1 MDWRLASHHGL
12 SHGYLARLALNQHLA
27 GLLAHHGHLLAHH
40 LSGLLPHHLT
50 LLAHHR
56 PHLLPHHLSLLL
68 DHHLPR
74 LLLQLLLLGH
84 NLPHHLTLHDLHLPA
99 RRSHLHAGPGRPHE
113 PALHHLH
120 VLSLHWRPHSNHV
133 RLGRA
138 LSVLGRHVAGARG
151 HRVDR
156 RHGGG
161 GGVRRPAQGP
171 PGTEGVLVVQSRGG
185 HVRLG
190 GLDWEA

>member
-12 SHGYLARLALNQHLA
+12 SHGYLARLALNQHLP
-27 GLLAHHGHLLAHH
+27 GLLAHHGNLLAHH

-74 LLLQLLLLGH
+74 LLLELLLLGH
-84 NLPHHLTLHDLHLPA
+84 HLPHHLALNYLHLTT
-99 RRSHLHAGPGRPHE
+99 RRSHLHPRPCRPHE
-113 PALHHLH
+113 PPLHHLH
-120 VLSLHWRPHSNHV
+120 VLSLHWRPHPHHV
-133 RLGRA
+133 RLGGA
-138 LSVLGRHVAGARG
+138 LPVLGRHMAGARG
-151 HRVDR
+151 HGVDR

-161 GGVRRPAQGP
+161 GGVGRPAQGP
-171 PGTEGVLVVQSRGG
+171 GGTEGVLVVESRGG
-185 HVRLG
+185 HVGLR
-190 GLDWEA
+190 GLDGET